1 MEISIQTPKRYDDI
15 TVKLPITIMFGNED
29 DWHEDEKNRMIGDVD
44 AFGKT
49 SEDQDNAEEIKLA
62 DEDVVIDIDTEEIKE
77 LGDVEGDS
85 NPNIVS
91 EDIDNTYGKD
101 DAEKEENENQTEN
114 DDDIGMEDDI
124 ADDMEQSNYF
134 NV

>member
-1 MEISIQTPKRYDDI
+1 
-15 TVKLPITIMFGNED
+15 MFGNED

-49 SEDQDNAEEIKLA
+49 SEDQDNAEEMKLA

-91 EDIDNTYGKD
+91 EDIENTYDKD
-101 DAEKEENENQTEN
+101 DAEKEENEDQTGN
-114 DDDIGMEDDI
+114 DAEIGMEDDI
-124 ADDMEQSNYF
+124 IDDMEYME
-134 NV
+134 